1 MTSIHTYD
9 PSNPGAA
16 LPELPP
22 LPIGALA
29 VGTVNLL
36 QEAANL
42 PQPRHIDISH
52 TQHVGIQFGPARSS
66 LKAVTRWALRFGGVI
81 ISEPHQGQDGPQT
94 YCHAEF
100 SYYGVTVQVY
110 AFIPVTKAST

>member
-1 MTSIHTYD
+1 VPSQSEPSTCSRKQPTCHSPGTST
-9 PSNPGAA
+9 
-16 LPELPP
+16 
-22 LPIGALA
+22 
-29 VGTVNLL
+29 
-36 QEAANL
+36 
-42 PQPRHIDISH
+42 SH
-52 TQHVGIQFGPARSS
+52 DTQHVGIQFGPARSS

-110 AFIPVTKAST
+110 AFIPATKAST